1 MKRSTKARS
10 TRRVRSAKPAAV
22 APMSTEP
29 RFVPPYPPS
38 WVDRFTDWVDRLPM
52 PWWSFYLIVALVLE
66 AVQVTIL
73 WRDGIFA
80 IYGVQF
86 FQLFFPV
93 NYVLALFLMHAFD
106 RRAMTALERFR
117 LALRPDA
124 SPYPRLLY
132 ELTTLPAR
140 PTIVAGLIGF
150 AFGAFSVAAGQVGL
164 QDYPMFGLNASPTAF
179 AFMLFSFV
187 PTLWF
192 WFTLIYHTIHQM
204 RTVSRIYTRQTQVD
218 LYRLQPVYALAGLT
232 ALTALGFAVYTYPW
246 LADPGLQEGA
256 LPTAYST
263 VVFLTLPFY
272 VWPILIFV
280 WPLWGAH
287 RILVERKETELAA
300 VGHRRES
307 ITQRFHKRAER
318 DPLVGMDEFHKA
330 LATIELEAAALEK
343 IPTWPWPR
351 GMFRN
356 LMAAFLLPV
365 FIWLIQFVLQKV
377 LG

>member
-1 MKRSTKARS
+1 
-10 TRRVRSAKPAAV
+10 VPA
-22 APMSTEP
+22 
-29 RFVPPYPPS
+29 FVPPYPPS
-38 WVDRFTDWVDRLPM
+38 WVDRFTDGVDRLRI
-52 PWWSFYLIVALVLE
+52 PWWSFYVLVALVLE
-66 AVQVTIL
+66 VIQVTIL

-80 IYGVQF
+80 TYGVQF
-86 FQLFFPV
+86 FQFFFPV
-93 NYVLALFLMHAFD
+93 NYVLATFLMHAFD
-106 RRAMTALERFR
+106 RRAKTALERFR
-117 LALRPDA
+117 PTLRSDA
-124 SPYPRLLY
+124 SPYPSLLY

-150 AFGAFSVAAGQVGL
+150 AFGALSVAASPVSL
-164 QDYPMFGLNASPTAF
+164 QEYPLFGLNASPTAL

-232 ALTALGFAVYTYPW
+232 AVTALGFAVYTYPW
-246 LADPGLQEGA
+246 LADPGASAFG
-256 LPTAYST
+256 TASL
-263 VVFLTLPFY
+263 LTMPFY
-272 VWPILIFV
+272 VWPMVIFV

-287 RILVERKETELAA
+287 RILVERKEADLAG
-300 VGHRRES
+300 VGRRRES

-318 DPLVGMDEFHKA
+318 DPLTGMDEFHKA

-365 FIWLIQFVLQKV
+365 FIWFIQYVLQRL

>member
-1 MKRSTKARS
+1 
-10 TRRVRSAKPAAV
+10 
-22 APMSTEP
+22 
-29 RFVPPYPPS
+29 
-38 WVDRFTDWVDRLPM
+38 VDRLTDGVDRLPI
-52 PWWSFYLIVALVLE
+52 PWWSFYLFVAIALE
-66 AVQVTIL
+66 GIQVTIL

-80 IYGVQF
+80 TYGVQF
-86 FQLFFPV
+86 FQFFFPV
-93 NYVLALFLMHAFD
+93 NYVLATFLMHAFD
-106 RRAMTALERFR
+106 RRAMTALARFR
-117 LALRPDA
+117 PTLRADA
-124 SPYPRLLY
+124 SPYPNLLY

-140 PTIVAGLIGF
+140 PTILAGLIGL
-150 AFGAFSVAAGQVGL
+150 AFGAISVAAGQVGL
-164 QDYPMFGLNASPTAF
+164 QDYPLFGLNASPTALT
-179 AFMLFSFV
+179 FMLVTFV

-204 RTVSRIYTRQTQVD
+204 RTVSRIYTHQTQVD

-232 ALTALGFAVYTYPW
+232 AVTALGFALYTYPW
-246 LADPGLQEGA
+246 LADPGLQAGA

-287 RILVERKETELAA
+287 RILVERKEADLAG
-300 VGHRRES
+300 VGRRRES

-318 DPLVGMDEFHKA
+318 DPLSGMDEFHKA
-330 LATIELEAAALEK
+330 LSTLDLETAALEK

-365 FIWLIQFVLQKV
+365 FIWFIQYVLQRL

>member
-1 MKRSTKARS
+1 MARRKVARQEPKAE
-10 TRRVRSAKPAAV
+10 TA
-22 APMSTEP
+22 
-29 RFVPPYPPS
+29 FVPPYPPS
-38 WVDRFTDWVDRLPM
+38 WVDRFTDAVERLPI
-52 PWWSFYLIVALVLE
+52 PWWSVYLIFALVLE
-66 AVQVTIL
+66 AIQVMIL
-73 WRDGIFA
+73 WRDGIFTTF
-80 IYGVQF
+80 GVQF
-86 FQLFFPV
+86 FQFFFPV
-93 NYVLALFLMHAFD
+93 NYVLATFLMHAFD

-117 LALRPDA
+117 PTLRPNA
-124 SPYPRLLY
+124 SPYPSLLY

-140 PTIVAGLIGF
+140 PTILAGLIGL
-150 AFGAFSVAAGQVGL
+150 AFGAISVAVGQVGL
-164 QDYPMFGLNASPTAF
+164 QDYPMFGLNASPTALT
-179 AFMLFSFV
+179 FMLVTFV

-204 RTVSRIYTRQTQVD
+204 RTVSRIYTHQTQVD

-232 ALTALGFAVYTYPW
+232 AVTALGFAIYTYPW
-246 LADPGLQEGA
+246 LADPGLQAGA
-256 LPTAYST
+256 LPTAYGM

-272 VWPILIFV
+272 LWPILIFV

-287 RILVERKETELAA
+287 RILVERKEAELAD

-307 ITQRFHKRAER
+307 ITQRFHKRAAR

-330 LATIELEAAALEK
+330 LSTLELEAAALEK

-365 FIWLIQFVLQKV
+365 FVWLIQFGLQRL

>member
-1 MKRSTKARS
+1 MPTPSKRSSPPQTP
-10 TRRVRSAKPAAV
+10 VPALI
-22 APMSTEP
+22 
-29 RFVPPYPPS
+29 PPYPPS
-38 WVDRFTDWVDRLPM
+38 WVDRFTDWVDRLPI
-52 PWWSFYLIVALVLE
+52 PWWSFYLVVALLLE
-66 AVQVTIL
+66 VIQVTIL
-73 WRDGIFA
+73 WRGGVFDR
-80 IYGVQF
+80 YGVQF
-86 FQLFFPV
+86 FQFFFPV
-93 NYVLALFLMHAFD
+93 NYVLAIFLMHAFD
-106 RRAMTALERFR
+106 RRAQTALERFR
-117 LALRPDA
+117 PALRPGA
-124 SPYPRLLY
+124 SPYSSLLY
-132 ELTTLPAR
+132 ELTTLPPR

-164 QDYPMFGLNASPTAF
+164 RDYPMFGLNATPTAF
-179 AFMLFSFV
+179 AFMLITFI

-204 RTVSRIYTRQTQVD
+204 RTVSLIYTRQTQVD

-246 LADPGLQEGA
+246 LADPGARPGA
-256 LPTAYST
+256 LPTAYSM

-287 RILVERKETELAA
+287 RILVERKEVELAD
-300 VGHRRES
+300 VGRRRES
-307 ITQRFHKRAER
+307 ITQRFHRRLER
-318 DPLVGMDEFHKA
+318 EPLSGVDEFHKA
-330 LATIELEAAALEK
+330 LATIELESAVLEK

-365 FIWLIQFVLQKV
+365 LLWLIQYVLQRL

>member
-1 MKRSTKARS
+1 MTPTAKRSSRS
-10 TRRVRSAKPAAV
+10 QALVPA
-22 APMSTEP
+22 
-29 RFVPPYPPS
+29 FVPPYPPS
-38 WVDRFTDWVDRLPM
+38 WVDRFTDGVDRLPI
-52 PWWSFYLIVALVLE
+52 PWWSIYLIVALVLE

-73 WRDGIFA
+73 GRDGIFA
-80 IYGVQF
+80 TYGVQF
-86 FQLFFPV
+86 FQFFFPV
-93 NYVLALFLMHAFD
+93 NYVLAIFLMHAFD
-106 RRAMTALERFR
+106 RRAITALERFR
-117 LALRPDA
+117 PALRLGA
-124 SPYPRLLY
+124 SPYPSLLY
-132 ELTTLPAR
+132 ELTTLPPR
-140 PTIVAGLIGF
+140 PTILAGLIGL
-150 AFGAFSVAAGQVGL
+150 AFGAISIAAGQVGL
-164 QDYPMFGLNASPTAF
+164 QDYPMFGLNASPTALT
-179 AFMLFSFV
+179 FMLLTFI

-204 RTVSRIYTRQTQVD
+204 RTVNRIYTRQTQVD

-232 ALTALGFAVYTYPW
+232 AVTALGFAVYTYPW
-246 LADPGLQEGA
+246 LTDPGAQPGA
-256 LPTAYST
+256 LPAAYNM

-287 RILVERKETELAA
+287 RILVERKDAEQAD
-300 VGHRRES
+300 VGQRRES

-318 DPLVGMDEFHKA
+318 DPLTGMDEFHKA
-330 LATIELEAAALEK
+330 LATLELEAAALEK

-365 FIWLIQFVLQKV
+365 FIWFIQYVLQRL